1 MLKTKFQKS
10 KVNKM
15 TDANLEKLVAQSTEL
30 ENLQKKLGEIYHKRT
45 LWYIWKN
52 NPNDP
57 RLKPY
62 ENIYRFE

>member
-1 MLKTKFQKS
+1 
-10 KVNKM
+10 M

-30 ENLQKKLGEIYHKRT
+30 ENLQKKLGEIYNKRT

-62 ENIYRFE
+62 EKIYRFE